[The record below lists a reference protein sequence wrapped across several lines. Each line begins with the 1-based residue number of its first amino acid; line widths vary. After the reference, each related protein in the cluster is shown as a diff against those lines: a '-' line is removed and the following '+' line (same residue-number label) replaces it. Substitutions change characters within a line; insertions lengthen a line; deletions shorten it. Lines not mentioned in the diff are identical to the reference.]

1 MAEIVKKLTQF
12 SFTEKFKNW
21 FTKIGL
27 KTLQISTFIA
37 VCMTSNGLK
46 KQFVVVSLNKYLE
59 SILD

>member
-21 FTKIGL
+21 FTKISL